1 MKKFIVTLIVFVLCF
16 NFFVGCSTGNANN
29 NVDVSDSSAE
39 PKMFEQTDIVL
50 VSNKSTDYQI
60 VIPNE
65 STAMENHAANE
76 LQEFLRQSTGATL
89 NIITDKGLTHDNSRK
104 FLSVGNT
111 ALLKGQSDIVIDYE
125 VQGETGPLIYTKDN
139 TVYMCGASDYG
150 VLYSVYKFLEYQ
162 IGFKSYASDCTVFNY
177 YSELKLLD
185 FDYDYVPSI
194 PYLVLNEYCGH
205 LTDDHVIE
213 ASRMYRY
220 GYGDGGKD
228 IFGVNFYNGL
238 WVHSGPRVLFPK
250 TITYIDEETGE
261 EKERSAM
268 PNGQPCF
275 TDPAVYD
282 IVVKNLK
289 SMILTFQGPAIMFG
303 IEDGPYKSC
312 NCEGC
317 IEAEQIYGSA
327 GGVMMA
333 FVNKIAKDMD
343 EYLQEVGSDKTFDF
357 LAFAYHA
364 YETAPIVI
372 ENADGTYSS
381 ANEKLNAYKGK
392 NIETSVCIAPITACA
407 IHPLGEMG
415 CSYNDQFTQNIKKWA
430 VYAPDNMHMYIYGAN
445 FTVSHSFYFNE
456 FMGIAGTFKFFKE
469 LGVEHI
475 YDEASGQFYST
486 MSALKL
492 YYKSRLAWDCDA
504 DVYEIID
511 EFLNA
516 YYGPAAKEMREYF
529 DALSNQYSVVFEGSG
544 QNHFDCHVN
553 HAKQACWPYSTMK
566 SFESILTTALS
577 RIEQSGYTQE
587 QKDAYHERVY
597 REFIMHKFN
606 EWELYKNDVEYSER
620 LELEKYAQIAK
631 TVYGMTNDIT
641 GGDFNE

>member
-1 MKKFIVTLIVFVLCF
+1 MKRTIISLIVIVLCLSCF
-16 NFFVGCSTGNANN
+16 IGFGTKNLNDAVATND
-29 NVDVSDSSAE
+29 NVE
-39 PKMFEQTDIVL
+39 PKSFEQTNTVL
-50 VSNKSTDYQI
+50 VSNKRTDYQI

-65 STAMENHAANE
+65 STMMERYSSEE
-76 LQEFLRQSTGATL
+76 LQSFIYKSTGATL
-89 NIITDKGLTHDNSRK
+89 PIITDKGLTHDNSKK
-104 FLSVGNT
+104 FLSVGKT
-111 ALLKGQSDIVIDYE
+111 TLLAEQTDIIISLE
-125 VQGETGPLIYTKDN
+125 LQGETGPSIYTKEN
-139 TVYMCGASDYG
+139 TVYMCGAGDYG
-150 VLYSVYKFLEYQ
+150 TLYSVYKFLEYQ

-185 FDYDYVPSI
+185 FSYNYVPSI
-194 PYLVLNEYCGH
+194 PYIVLNEYCGRVS
-205 LTDDHVIE
+205 DDHILD
-213 ASRMYRY
+213 AARMYRY
-220 GYGDGGKD
+220 GHGDGGRN
-228 IFGVNFYNGL
+228 IYGINFYNGL

-275 TDPAVYD
+275 TDPAVYE

-289 SMILTFQGPAIMFG
+289 SMILTFQGPAVMFG

-317 IEAEQIYGSA
+317 IEAEQVYGSA

-343 EYLQEVGSDKTFDF
+343 EYLVEVGSDKTFNF
-357 LAFAYHA
+357 LALAYHA
-364 YETAPIVI
+364 YETAPVVV
-372 ENADGTYSS
+372 ENDDGTYSP
-381 ANEKLNAYKGK
+381 ANEDLIAYKG
-392 NIETSVCIAPITACA
+392 NQIRTSVCVAPITACA

-456 FMGIAGTFKFFKE
+456 FMGIAGTFKFFNE
-469 LGVEHI
+469 LGVEHV

-486 MSALKL
+486 MSPLKV
-492 YYKSRLAWDCDA
+492 YYKTRLGWDCNA
-504 DVYEIID
+504 NVYEIID

-529 DALSNQYSVVFEGSG
+529 DALNNQYSVVFKGSG

-553 HAKQACWPYSTMK
+553 HARQECWPYSTMK

-577 RIEQSGYTQE
+577 RIEQSDYSQE
-587 QKDAYHERVY
+587 QKEAYHERVY

-606 EWELYKNDVEYSER
+606 EWELYKDDVEYSER
-620 LELEKYAQIAK
+620 IELEKYAEIAK
-631 TVYGMTNDIT
+631 KVYGMTNNIS

>member
-1 MKKFIVTLIVFVLCF
+1 MKKIIVLLIAAVLCC
-16 NFFVGCSTGNANN
+16 NSLIGCRTPENA
-29 NVDVSDSSAE
+29 DVLDSGAE
-39 PKMFEQTDIVL
+39 PKSFEQTDTVL
-50 VSNKSTDYQI
+50 VSNKMTDYKI

-65 STAMENHAANE
+65 SSAMEKYAANE
-76 LQEFLRQSTGATL
+76 LQNFLYKSTGATF
-89 NIITDKGLTHDNSRK
+89 NVITDNGISHNNSQK
-104 FLSVGNT
+104 LLSVGNT
-111 ALLKGQSDIVIDYE
+111 SLLAEQTDIVIDYE

-139 TVYMCGASDYG
+139 TVYMCGAGDYG

-177 YSELKLLD
+177 YSELKLLN
-185 FDYDYVPSI
+185 FAYNYVPSI
-194 PYLVLNEYCGH
+194 PWLLLNERDTKMSGDP
-205 LTDDHVIE
+205 TDS
-213 ASRMYRY
+213 ARMYRLS
-220 GYGDGGKD
+220 GGEGGDD
-228 IFGVNFYNGL
+228 IFGTNFYNGL

-250 TITYIDEETGE
+250 TITYVDEATGE
-261 EKERSAM
+261 TKERSAM

-275 TDPAVYD
+275 TDPAVYE
-282 IVVKNLK
+282 IVIKNLK
-289 SMILTFQGPAIMFG
+289 SMILTFQGPAVMFG

-312 NCEGC
+312 NCKGC
-317 IEAEQIYGSA
+317 IDAEKVYGSA

-343 EYLQEVGSDKTFDF
+343 EYLQEVGSDKTFNF
-357 LAFAYHA
+357 LALAYHA

-381 ANEKLNAYKGK
+381 ANEDLNAYKGK
-392 NIETSVCIAPITACA
+392 NIKTSVCVAPITACA
-407 IHPLGEMG
+407 IHPLGDLG

-430 VYAPDNMHMYIYGAN
+430 VYAPDDMHMYIYGAN

-456 FMGIAGTFKFFKE
+456 FMGVAGTFKFFKD
-469 LGVEHI
+469 LGVEHVF
-475 YDEASGQFYST
+475 DEATSEYFST
-486 MSALKL
+486 MSALKV
-492 YYKSRLAWDCDA
+492 YYKSRLAWDCNE

-529 DALSNQYSVVFEGSG
+529 DALSNQYSVVFEGAG
-544 QNHFDCHVN
+544 KNHFDCHVN

-577 RIEQSGYTQE
+577 RIMHSNYTKE
-587 QKDAYHERVY
+587 QKDAYYERVY
-597 REFIMHKFN
+597 REFIMHKYN

-620 LELEKYAQIAK
+620 LELDKYAEIAK
-631 TVYGMTNDIT
+631 TLYGMTNDIE